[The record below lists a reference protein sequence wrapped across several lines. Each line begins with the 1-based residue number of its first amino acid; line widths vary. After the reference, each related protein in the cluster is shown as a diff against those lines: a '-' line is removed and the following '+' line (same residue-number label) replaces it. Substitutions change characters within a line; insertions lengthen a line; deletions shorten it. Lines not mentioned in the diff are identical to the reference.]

1 MTTPKTPSRPL
12 TGEELRDIMITLA
25 DAIGRDGARLIKPEQ
40 NQIAIYERLRTAA
53 HALDA
58 VADHACNNW
67 SADAQATA

>member
-1 MTTPKTPSRPL
+1 
-12 TGEELRDIMITLA
+12 MIVLA

-40 NQIAIYERLRTAA
+40 NLIAIYERLRTAA

-67 SADAQATA
+67 SPDAQTTA